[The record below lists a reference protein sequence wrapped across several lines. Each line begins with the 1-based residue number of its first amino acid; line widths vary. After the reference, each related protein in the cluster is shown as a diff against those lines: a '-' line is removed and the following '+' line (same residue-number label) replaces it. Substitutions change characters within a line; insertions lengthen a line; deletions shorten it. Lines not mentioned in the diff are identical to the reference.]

1 MRTPILGI
9 LIPYLMFSI
18 LFENQTFKQSTMMY
32 LQASYAL
39 MLLVY
44 YRCYRPHNCF
54 AKIDIGIVCFIIL
67 SFYLQFNYRDQVELS
82 GTENNYF
89 PQREIIVKIKINQKI
104 RVRQTN
110 ESFHVKYL
118 GSVED
123 TPKFVSR
130 IMHRRVLF
138 SINDEIE
145 GSLLGKIVQVKGI
158 ISFKDKDLLHI
169 YRCKLISVKT
179 SSTYSN
185 VISKIRSY
193 IMKTF
198 EKVNVPKNEISGFLN
213 AIFLGNKDTL
223 DEKEKENYQY
233 SGTMHLFAVSGLHV
247 GFLYLIFSI

>member
-138 SINDEIE
+138 SINDA
-145 GSLLGKIVQVKGI
+145 
-158 ISFKDKDLLHI
+158 
-169 YRCKLISVKT
+169 C
-179 SSTYSN
+179 
-185 VISKIRSY
+185 
-193 IMKTF
+193 
-198 EKVNVPKNEISGFLN
+198 
-213 AIFLGNKDTL
+213 
-223 DEKEKENYQY
+223 
-233 SGTMHLFAVSGLHV
+233 
-247 GFLYLIFSI
+247 